1 MKFGLAPADL
11 SRYLKKLMARGNLPK
26 DAELLL
32 DVVLLDLTYEDFEQ
46 CLKDLEVKGNLA
58 EDYAFTVKFLKAGL
72 PVEYHKLAFGNHED
86 QDLQTAFNSLPAL
99 KDNINEL
106 KLFLSLPTA
115 GIKPK
120 NVHLGFQLIK
130 NSTDN
135 RNLQDL
141 FNQTEHIQSNF

>member
-1 MKFGLAPADL
+1 MAPADL
-11 SRYLKKLMARGNLPK
+11 SRYLLKLKARGNLPR

-32 DVVLLDLTYEDFEQ
+32 DVVLLDLKYEDFVQ
-46 CLKDLEVKGNLA
+46 CLEDLEVKGNLA
-58 EDYAFTVKFLKAGL
+58 EDYAFTVKFLKACL
-72 PVEYHKLAFGNHED
+72 PVEYHKLAFDNHED

-99 KDNINEL
+99 KDNMNDL
-106 KLFLSLPTA
+106 KLLLSLSPA

-130 NSTDN
+130 NSADD